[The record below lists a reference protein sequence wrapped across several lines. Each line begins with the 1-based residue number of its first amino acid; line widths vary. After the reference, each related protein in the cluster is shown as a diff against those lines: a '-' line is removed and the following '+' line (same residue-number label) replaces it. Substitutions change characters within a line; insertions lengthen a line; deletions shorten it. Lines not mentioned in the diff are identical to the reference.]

1 MKILL
6 ALCLLFFALGPA
18 WAAPPPAAAPLPTD
32 SIYRLDIQL
41 TDQDGHR
48 WPLAARRGQVQVVSM
63 FYTSC
68 TMVCPLIIQTMQAT
82 AKAAGPASP
91 ALLAV
96 SFDPEHDDPGVL
108 HHYAQTHGLDAAHWT
123 LARAEPDDVRRLAAL
138 LGIRYRRLPEG
149 DFNHSSVLI
158 LIDANGRIL
167 ARSTVIGHPDPAF
180 VQAVRQALAAAK
192 PPGAA

>member
-6 ALCLLFFALGPA
+6 ALCLLLVTGST
-18 WAAPPPAAAPLPTD
+18 WAATPPTAAPLPAD
-32 SIYRLDIQL
+32 SIYQLDVQL

-82 AKAAGPASP
+82 AKAAGPVSP

-96 SFDPEHDDPGVL
+96 SFDPQNDDPGVL
-108 HHYAQTHGLDAAHWT
+108 HRYAQTHGLDAAHWT

-158 LIDANGRIL
+158 LIDADGRIL